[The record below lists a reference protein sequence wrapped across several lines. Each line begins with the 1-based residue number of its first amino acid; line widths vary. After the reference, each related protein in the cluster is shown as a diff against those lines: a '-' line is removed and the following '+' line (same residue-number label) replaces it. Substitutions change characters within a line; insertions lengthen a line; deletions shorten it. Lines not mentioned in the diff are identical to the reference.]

1 MALVMALGLAIVLT
15 TGTET
20 AVASNV
26 RLDIEAGYAADAGLE
41 FALAELGSTTDWNGI
56 LSGVARSGFA
66 DGSLTGTRT
75 LADGQLLD
83 LDAETGMLNCG
94 RPACTEAQIQ
104 ASTAAR
110 PWGVNNPHWQLFAY
124 GPLAQLAG
132 GSNPA
137 PDSPMYL
144 AVWIADDPMGQ
155 DRLPASDA
163 AAGQPG
169 EGIVLVRSAAFG
181 PRRSRR
187 AVEATVRRAG
197 DALEGGLGGLRIVS
211 WREVS

>member
-1 MALVMALGLAIVLT
+1 
-15 TGTET
+15 
-20 AVASNV
+20 
-26 RLDIEAGYAADAGLE
+26 
-41 FALAELGSTTDWNGI
+41 
-56 LSGVARSGFA
+56 
-66 DGSLTGTRT
+66 
-75 LADGQLLD
+75 
-83 LDAETGMLNCG
+83 
-94 RPACTEAQIQ
+94 
-104 ASTAAR
+104 
-110 PWGVNNPHWQLFAY
+110 
-124 GPLAQLAG
+124 
-132 GSNPA
+132 
-137 PDSPMYL
+137 MYL
-144 AVWIADDPMGQ
+144 AVWIADDPMEQ